1 MKLSDSEIKRR
12 MFIKGREQI
21 IISPE
26 PGSHCI
32 QPTSVDL
39 HLSSTLRLY
48 PVPVRGRR
56 LVLDPEAGAET
67 REKHF
72 TTHELEPG
80 DFLLA
85 STLEHITIPS
95 DLVAIVEGKSSLG
108 RVGLAVHITAGF
120 IDPGFKGNITLEL
133 KNVNAHPIKLTAGMA
148 ICQLCFEP
156 ILGTVERPYG
166 SAGLRSR
173 YQDSK
178 GTIGARRLRR
188 QEGTR

>member
-12 MFIKGREQI
+12 MLTKDSEQI
-21 IISPE
+21 IITPE
-26 PGSHCI
+26 LGSHCI

-39 HLSSTLRLY
+39 HLAPTLRLY
-48 PVPVRGRR
+48 PPPVPGRR
-56 LVLDPEAGAET
+56 LVLDPEKGADTHEQGFET
-67 REKHF
+67 Y
-72 TTHELEPG
+72 ELEPG
-80 DFLLA
+80 EFLLA
-85 STLEHITIPS
+85 STFEHVTIPT

-120 IDPGFKGNITLEL
+120 IDPGFRGNITLEL
-133 KNVNAHPIKLTAGMA
+133 KNVNAHPIKLTGGMA

-173 YQDSK
+173 YQNSE
-178 GTIGARRLRR
+178 GTIGARRI
-188 QEGTR
+188 TREHDAG

>member
-12 MFIKGREQI
+12 MFVKGREQI
-21 IISPE
+21 IITPE
-26 PGSHCI
+26 PGSQSI

-48 PVPVRGRR
+48 PLPIRGLR
-56 LVLDPEAGAET
+56 LVLDPEQGADT

-72 TTHELEPG
+72 GTHELEPG

-85 STLEHITIPS
+85 STLEHVTIPH

-108 RVGLAVHITAGF
+108 RIGLAVHITAGF
-120 IDPGFKGNITLEL
+120 IDPGFRGNITLEL
-133 KNVNAHPIKLTAGMA
+133 KNVNAHPILLTGGMA

-166 SAGLRSR
+166 SPGLRSR
-173 YQDSK
+173 YQDST
-178 GTIGARRLRR
+178 GTIGARKLKNS
-188 QEGTR
+188 